1 MFLIVCVFVFLFFI
15 QGICKFCKMN
25 LGIGYFSI
33 NDRKSRRKVNYLL
46 LNIINII
53 VFVNFNDINYFFYI
67 GNIKDYI
74 F

>member
-1 MFLIVCVFVFLFFI
+1 
-15 QGICKFCKMN
+15 MN